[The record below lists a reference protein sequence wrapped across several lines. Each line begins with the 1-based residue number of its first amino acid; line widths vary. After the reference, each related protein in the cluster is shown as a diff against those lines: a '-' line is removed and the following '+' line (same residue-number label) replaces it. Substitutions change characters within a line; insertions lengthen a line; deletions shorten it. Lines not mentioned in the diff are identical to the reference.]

1 MKFMAKTNMNTATF
15 RDMSLG
21 RYQGTLVATQMNG
34 IANSRTNNWRRE
46 AWSSRFTYLFLA
58 VALSF
63 FIYGAAF
70 FYKAKV
76 ATNYNPTFGWTNFKE
91 PLVMT

>member
-21 RYQGTLVATQMNG
+21 RYQGTLTATQMNG
-34 IANSRTNNWRRE
+34 YNVNKNWRRE
-46 AWSSRFTYLFLA
+46 GFSNVLTYLFLCSSL
-58 VALSF
+58 VV
-63 FIYGAAF
+63 FIYGSVYL
-70 FYKAKV
+70 YKVKV
-76 ATNYNPTFGWTNFKE
+76 ATNYQPTFGWANFKE

>member
-1 MKFMAKTNMNTATF
+1 MKFMAKTTMNTATF

-21 RYQGTLVATQMNG
+21 RYQGTLTATQMNG
-34 IANSRTNNWRRE
+34 FSGSKNWRQE
-46 AWSSRFTYLFLA
+46 AWENALTYLFL
-58 VALSF
+58 SF
-63 FIYGAAF
+63 SLVVFIYGSVY

-76 ATNYNPTFGWTNFKE
+76 ATNYQPTFGWINFKE

>member
-1 MKFMAKTNMNTATF
+1 MKFMAKTTMNTATF

-21 RYQGTLVATQMNG
+21 RYQGTLTATQMNG
-34 IANSRTNNWRRE
+34 YNVNKNWRRE
-46 AWSSRFTYLFLA
+46 AFANAATYLFLC
-58 VALSF
+58 LSLVT
-63 FIYGAAF
+63 FIYGSIY

-76 ATNYNPTFGWTNFKE
+76 ATNYRPTFGWAKFKE